1 MVLNIRNLS
10 YMRDRVM
17 RTIVF
22 FDLPNVYA
30 KDRRNYQLFRKFLLN
45 EGFLMLQE
53 SVYSKLVL
61 NREQSKLLLAR
72 IKKESPKKGIIQV
85 LTITEKQYAQIEYVI
100 GDANTKIIN
109 NEDKLVI
116 L

>member
-1 MVLNIRNLS
+1 MK
-10 YMRDRVM
+10 DRIM

-22 FDLPNVYA
+22 FDLPNIYA

-45 EGFLMLQE
+45 EGFIMLQE

-61 NREQSKLLLAR
+61 NSEQGKLLLER
-72 IKKESPKKGIIQV
+72 IRKKSPKKGIIQV
-85 LTITEKQYAQIEYVI
+85 LTITEKQYAQIEYII
-100 GDANTKIIN
+100 GENNTKIIN
-109 NEDKLVI
+109 SEEKLVV